1 MKDIAAWGFSWIPP
15 VARGR
20 MRDLRVRPAF
30 AA

>member
-1 MKDIAAWGFSWIPP
+1 MKDIAAWGFSWMPP

-20 MRDLRVRPAF
+20 VRDLRMHWAF